1 MSDINQ
7 MLLEVNLFSRQSLLP
22 RDPNYPWLVK
32 SNTSL
37 LDGGSTKIKS
47 KQLPKVFQK
56 TTEYPNSKVPQNKS
70 NSQPP
75 PLHPKP
81 ELKVLHQH
89 YSGLPP
95 SQRFPNWKKLRP
107 GDL

>member
-22 RDPNYPWLVK
+22 RDQNYPWLVK

-37 LDGGSTKIKS
+37 LDGSSPKS
-47 KQLPKVFQK
+47 KQVQLPKFFQK
-56 TTEYPNSKVPQNKS
+56 ATEYPNSKAPQNKS

-75 PLHPKP
+75 PLKTKS

-95 SQRFPNWKKLRP
+95 SQRFPNWKKLSP

>member
-7 MLLEVNLFSRQSLLP
+7 MLLEVNLFSRQSILP
-22 RDPNYPWLVK
+22 RDLNYPWLVK

-37 LDGGSTKIKS
+37 LDGNSTKNKP
-47 KQLPKVFQK
+47 KPLPKVFQK
-56 TTEYPNSKVPQNKS
+56 STEYPNPKA
-70 NSQPP
+70 
-75 PLHPKP
+75 PKP
-81 ELKVLHQH
+81 TKPDLKVLHQH

-95 SQRFPNWKKLRP
+95 SQRFPNWKHLSP

>member
-1 MSDINQ
+1 MSNINQ
-7 MLLEVNLFSRQSLLP
+7 LLLEVNLFSRQSILP
-22 RDPNYPWLVK
+22 RDTNYPWLVK

-37 LDGGSTKIKS
+37 LDGSSSKIKP

-56 TTEYPNSKVPQNKS
+56 PTEYPNTKVPQNKS
-70 NSQPP
+70 NPQTV
-75 PLHPKP
+75 PLKTKP

-89 YSGLPP
+89 YSGLLP